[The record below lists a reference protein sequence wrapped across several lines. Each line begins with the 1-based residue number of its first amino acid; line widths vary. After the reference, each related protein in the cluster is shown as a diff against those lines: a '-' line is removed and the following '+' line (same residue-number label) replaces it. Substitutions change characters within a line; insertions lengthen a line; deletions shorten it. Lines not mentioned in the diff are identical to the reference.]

1 MKLSE
6 LSEKYYFHDSSL
18 EHSWFDKEK
27 NELILEIELCTWM
40 QDWYSEESDNDIEI
54 IYLVFRNVLFSDI
67 TEFKPS
73 NYDEILDVDLLT
85 AENGREGI
93 KIHIE
98 SANDFQMITIFAED
112 VEVKKHYPSL
122 RKR

>member
-18 EHSWFDKEK
+18 EDSWFDKEK